1 MKKYRSELKYI
12 CMERDLELIKNKIS
26 NVLCV
31 DPNSNENGRYCIH
44 SLYFDDYKNTCMK
57 EIDSGDFKRSKWR
70 IRYYN
75 NFENSLY
82 LEKKEKLFGK
92 CHKKKCKLSV
102 DEYYSIIKGN
112 YMDVFWNTEQK
123 LLKQFIIDIIT
134 RDFKPKVIID
144 YERFAFI
151 EPILNIR
158 ITLDTNISASYDI
171 YNFLNSNY
179 IKYPIQN
186 KNYHVVE
193 VKFDDILPSYIKN
206 IFYSYNFKQ
215 TSFSKYYLGR
225 KKIDGVL
232 L

>member
-12 CMERDLELIKNKIS
+12 CMEHDLELLKNKIS
-26 NVLCV
+26 NLLCI
-31 DPNSNENGRYCIH
+31 DPNSNENGKYNIH

-75 NFENSLY
+75 NLEKNVY

-92 CHKKKCKLSV
+92 CYKRKCTLSI
-102 DEYYSIIKGN
+102 DEYNSIINGEC
-112 YMDVFWNTEQK
+112 MDVFWHTDQK

-144 YERFAFI
+144 YERFAFVDS
-151 EPILNIR
+151 ILNIR

-171 YNFLNSNY
+171 DNFLNSNY

-186 KNYHVVE
+186 TKYHVLE

-206 IFYSYNFKQ
+206 IFYSYNFNQ

-225 KKIDGVL
+225 KKVDGVL

>member
-12 CMERDLELIKNKIS
+12 CMEHDLELLKNKIS
-26 NVLCV
+26 NVLCI
-31 DPNSNENGRYCIH
+31 DPNSNENGKYNIH

-75 NFENSLY
+75 HSNENLY

-92 CHKKKCKLSV
+92 CHKKKCKLLV
-102 DEYYSIIKGN
+102 NEYHSIMNRKC
-112 YMDVFWNTEQK
+112 MDVFWNTEQK
-123 LLKQFIIDIIT
+123 LLKQFIIDIVT
-134 RDFKPKVIID
+134 RDFQPKVIID
-144 YERFAFI
+144 YERFAFV
-151 EPILNIR
+151 EPTLNIR
-158 ITLDTNISASYDI
+158 ITLDTNISASYDV
-171 YNFLNSNY
+171 NEFLNSDY
-179 IKYPIQN
+179 IKYPIQR
-186 KNYHVVE
+186 KSYHVLE

-206 IFYSYNFKQ
+206 VFDSYSFSQ

>member
-12 CMERDLELIKNKIS
+12 CREHDLELLKNKIS
-26 NVLCV
+26 NLLCM
-31 DPNSNENGRYCIH
+31 DPNSNENGEYAIH

-57 EIDSGDFKRSKWR
+57 EIDAGDFKRSKWR

-75 NFENSLY
+75 NLSNNLY

-92 CHKKKCKLSV
+92 CHKRKCQLSM
-102 DEYYSIIKGN
+102 DEYHSIIHGE

-144 YERFAFI
+144 YERFAFV
-151 EPILNIR
+151 ESVLNIR

-171 YNFLNSNY
+171 DNFLNSNY
-179 IKYPIQN
+179 IKCPIQD
-186 KNYHVVE
+186 KNFHVLE

-206 IFYSYNFKQ
+206 IFYSYNCNQ

-225 KKIDGVL
+225 KKINGGL